1 MTPKP
6 LLLPSG
12 SNPTWSDT
20 AKRVIIQTP
29 NYLNFDA
36 SYSIGGRQRYIR
48 DISLLIQEWGRD
60 VLVVQK
66 GISNFETICP
76 SGINVIGLKSNITA
90 KGDPF
95 FSKKV
100 IGFKKPGD
108 VILYASGEDAWPYF
122 SENSKAI
129 QHGVWWD
136 GPQKLYVRLLQV
148 RRALAMM
155 NAVKTVLCVDTNFIN
170 WLRCLGPKGYLLA
183 NKCEYIP
190 NYADIAKIP
199 KVKSSIDEKFS
210 IITAR
215 RYEHKRGADLL
226 MSALGVLRST
236 DLDFHAHFS
245 TTGGVEELTG
255 QASRL
260 NLERYVSFSQDSMDE
275 ILSRYQNFHVA
286 VVPTRW
292 SEGTSLACIEALSAG
307 LPVVCTP
314 VGGLGNLIVP
324 DFNGYVVPPTA
335 ERIAEALYQ
344 CANKETL
351 VRLRAGAISLRDA
364 LSLENWKKPVLAWL
378 KT

>member
-1 MTPKP
+1 MRSPS
-6 LLLPSG
+6 SG
-12 SNPTWSDT
+12 SLEWRDCAS
-20 AKRVIIQTP
+20 RVLIHSTD
-29 NYLNFDA
+29 YLGFDGK
-36 SYSIGGRQRYIR
+36 YSIGGRQRYIR
-48 DISLLIQEWGRD
+48 DIALLIKEWGRD
-60 VLVVQK
+60 VVVVQK
-66 GISNFETICP
+66 SITNFETVCP
-76 SGINVIGLKSNITA
+76 SGVNVIGIKSNLTA

-100 IGFKKPGD
+100 VALKTKGD
-108 VILYASGEDAWPYF
+108 VVLYASGEDAWPFF

-136 GPQKLYVRLLQV
+136 GPQKLYVRLLQA

-378 KT
+378 QS